1 MKRFANLEVEW
12 VNRHQGKLL
21 VLLSFVVP
29 LAVRAV
35 PEILMGQFLVG
46 YDGMA
51 YYVPYTTLWL
61 KGLQPYGLSSGGGIW
76 NFIGLAPLLYG
87 ILLGIGYAGLPLVM
101 SLKVVSPLLLGFLGL
116 SVYFYANKSLAWS
129 PKKSSLV
136 SLVSTIYFVSL
147 RISWD
152 LFRTEL
158 SLIFLFLAMALLTR
172 EKLSFRNAVLL
183 SLAMFLVVFSNQLV
197 ALVMFAIV
205 LITIIKLSFSKQL
218 AGARKLVICLIP
230 SVASF
235 CLVIYAA
242 FQVSQISVVNGL
254 LNQGTSGLSP
264 VFGFTSVANSAL
276 NTAGFVAFC
285 YVPLLPFLL
294 FSFTRF
300 RSNLQVKTW
309 ILFIFVAVLVSVV
322 IPNNLVGASPY
333 RWVLLLTYP
342 LAFVVVDVLSTFK
355 SKLSKISGASILL
368 LVLVLLSSS
377 FIALSAEH
385 PLSYFSSYPDYVPT
399 SMLQNTLPLSDCQN
413 AVKALQW
420 AKSNMSDSS
429 VLLTSEAFYGFA
441 SLTLNPNQYVF
452 YGYSNVTQFAE
463 KFAVS
468 SPNYNIYMIWWVNG
482 TGWYGQTSVPSIF
495 HQLHQNGN
503 IAIYSYQPT

>member
-12 VNRHQGKLL
+12 VNRHQRTLL
-21 VLLSFVVP
+21 VFLSFVVP

-61 KGLQPYGLSSGGGIW
+61 KGLQPYGLSSGAGIW
-76 NFIGLAPLLYG
+76 NLIGLAPLLYG
-87 ILLGIGYAGLPLVM
+87 ILLGIGYAGFPLVI

-116 SVYFYANKSLAWS
+116 AVYFYANKSLAWS
-129 PKKSSLV
+129 SKKCFLV
-136 SLVSTIYFVSL
+136 SVVSTVYFVSL

-152 LFRTEL
+152 LLRTEL
-158 SLIFLFLAMALLTR
+158 SLIFLFLAMAFLTR

-183 SLAMFLVVFSNQLV
+183 SLAMFLVVFSDQLV
-197 ALVMFAIV
+197 ALIMFAIV
-205 LITIIKLSFSKQL
+205 LINIMKLSFSKQL
-218 AGARKLVICLIP
+218 AGARKIIICSVP

-235 CLVIYAA
+235 CLIIYAA
-242 FQVSQISVVNGL
+242 FQVSQISLVNGRL
-254 LNQGTSGLSP
+254 SQGTSGLST
-264 VFGFTSVANSAL
+264 VFGFTSVVNSAL

-294 FSFTRF
+294 LSFTRF
-300 RSNLQVKTW
+300 RNNLQVKTW
-309 ILFIFVAVLVSVV
+309 ILFIFAAVLVSIV

-355 SKLSKISGASILL
+355 SKQSKISGAAILL
-368 LVLVLLSSS
+368 LVLVLFSSS
-377 FIALSAEH
+377 FIALPNEH
-385 PLSYFSSYPDYVPT
+385 PLSYFSFYPNYFPT
-399 SMLQNTLPLSDCQN
+399 SMLQNTLSLNNCQN

-420 AKSNMSDSS
+420 VKSNMSDNS
-429 VLLTSEAFYGFA
+429 VLLTSEAFWGFA
-441 SLTLNPNQYVF
+441 SLTLNPNQYLF
-452 YGYSNVTQFAE
+452 YGYGNVTQFAE
-463 KFAVS
+463 KVAAS
-468 SPNYNIYMIWWVNG
+468 SPTYSIYMIWWVNG

-495 HQLHQNGN
+495 HQLHQNGD
-503 IAIYSYQPT
+503 IVIYSYHPT